1 MPISDVHFSFPKI
14 VSKLIVHYPSI
25 GHSYTATAQKTIQ
38 LKISHDLPGTVALKV
53 ITGIVRNFEAESEA
67 MDLLDKI
74 RKLSDQHS
82 GKVVEFRRHIHANPE
97 LSYQEFNTVKFVA
110 DTLRSFGLSPTEGLA
125 TTGLIVDITGRNPE
139 KKMIALRADMD
150 ALPIVEANDVPYK
163 SKNPGV
169 MHACGHDVH
178 TSSLLGT
185 ARILNE
191 VKDQFEGTIRLIFQ
205 PGEEKNPG
213 GASYMIRDGAL
224 ENPRPSGIIGQHVFP
239 LLPTGKIG
247 FKEGMYM
254 ASADEIYLKV
264 IGKGGH
270 GAAPDLAVDP
280 IVIASHIIIALQQI
294 ISRNANPR
302 QPTVLTFGNI
312 TGFGATN
319 IIPNEVNIAG
329 TFRAMNEV
337 WRESALTK
345 IKKMAE
351 SIAEGMGGTCEVN
364 ISRGY
369 PYLENNPELTRRI
382 RSAAEAYVGKENVVD
397 IDITLGA
404 EDFAYY
410 SQVVPASFY
419 RLGTRNDAKGLSS
432 YVHTPTFDID
442 EDALKIAPGLMAWM
456 AINELTS

>member
-1 MPISDVHFSFPKI
+1 MS
-14 VSKLIVHYPSI
+14 LLN
-25 GHSYTATAQKTIQ
+25 TIKS
-38 LKISHDLPGTVALKV
+38 LSEKYSHQV
-53 ITGIVRNFEAESEA
+53 IEV
-67 MDLLDKI
+67 
-74 RKLSDQHS
+74 
-82 GKVVEFRRHIHANPE
+82 RRHLHANPE
-97 LSYQEFNTVKFVA
+97 LSYQEFNTVKYVA
-110 DTLRSFGLSPTEGLA
+110 QQLRSFGIEPTALA
-125 TTGLIVDITGRNPE
+125 TTGLLAEIRGKNPT
-139 KKMIALRADMD
+139 KKTIALRADMD
-150 ALPIVEANDVPYK
+150 ALPILETNNVSYK
-163 SKNPGV
+163 STNPGV

-185 ARILNE
+185 AKILNE
-191 VKDQFEGTIRLIFQ
+191 VKDQFEGTVRLLFQ

-247 FKEGMYM
+247 FREGMYM

-270 GAAPDLAVDP
+270 GAAPDLCIDP
-280 IVIASHIIIALQQI
+280 IVIASHIVIALQQI

-312 TGFGATN
+312 IGQGATN

-329 TFRAMNEV
+329 TFRAMNEE
-337 WRESALTK
+337 WRESGLQK

-351 SIAEGMGGTCEVN
+351 SIAEAMGGKCEVD
-364 ISRGY
+364 ISKGY

-382 RSAAEAYVGKENVVD
+382 KAAAAEYVGQENVVD
-397 IDITLGA
+397 IDITLA
-404 EDFAYY
+404 SEDFAYY
-410 SQVVPASFY
+410 SQIVPASFY
-419 RLGTRNDAKGLSS
+419 RLGTRNEAKGMTS

-442 EDALKIAPGLMAWM
+442 EDALKIGPGLMAWM
-456 AINELTS
+456 AVKELESEL

>member
-1 MPISDVHFSFPKI
+1 MSLLEKI
-14 VSKLIVHYPSI
+14 
-25 GHSYTATAQKTIQ
+25 KTLAAGYSQ
-38 LKISHDLPGTVALKV
+38 
-53 ITGIVRNFEAESEA
+53 
-67 MDLLDKI
+67 
-74 RKLSDQHS
+74 Q
-82 GKVVEFRRHIHANPE
+82 VVDMRRHLHANPE
-97 LSYQEFNTVKFVA
+97 LSYQEYNTAKYVA
-110 DTLRSFGLSPTEGLA
+110 SQLRSFGLEPTEIA
-125 TTGLIVDITGRNPE
+125 TTGLVAEVKGKNPSS
-139 KKMIALRADMD
+139 KTIALRADMD
-150 ALPIVEANDVPYK
+150 ALPILEANEVPYK

-185 ARILNE
+185 AKILHE
-191 VKDQFEGTIRLIFQ
+191 VKDQFEGTVRLLFQ

-224 ENPRPSGIIGQHVFP
+224 ENPRPSLILGQHVFS
-239 LLPTGKIG
+239 LLPVGTVG
-247 FKEGMYM
+247 FREGMYM

-270 GAAPDLAVDP
+270 GAAPDLAIDP
-280 IVIASHIIIALQQI
+280 IVIASHIIVALQQI

-302 QPTVLTFGNI
+302 QPTVLTFGKI
-312 TGFGATN
+312 SGEGATN

-329 TFRAMNEV
+329 TFRAMNEE
-337 WRESALTK
+337 WREAGLTR

-351 SIAEGMGGTCEVN
+351 SIAEGMGGRCEVD

-369 PYLENNPELTRRI
+369 PYLENNPELTRSI
-382 RSAAEAYVGKENVVD
+382 RQAAEEYLGKENVKD

-410 SQVVPASFY
+410 SQVIPAAFY
-419 RLGTRNDAKGLSS
+419 RLGTRNDAKGITS

-442 EDALKIAPGLMAWM
+442 EGALTISTGLMAWM
-456 AINELTS
+456 AIKELAK